1 MTHDEAM
8 KAATRGFK
16 VAPVGKAGFF
26 VYHRPEIGFRRVKV
40 TKLKGC
46 CGSTFWDE
54 DYVATPY
61 DRLRVWDIYD
71 KSPMT
76 KVKDFIDRALSSLK
90 LKLSS
95 NPA

>member
-26 VYHRPEIGFRRVKV
+26 VYHSVEAGFRRITIGNV
-40 TKLKGC
+40 GY
-46 CGSTFWDE
+46 WNDE
-54 DYVATPY
+54 YVPTPY
-61 DRLRVWDIYD
+61 ELMRVWDIYD

-76 KVKDFIDRALSSLK
+76 KAKDFINRALSSLK

>member
-16 VAPVGKAGFF
+16 VAPMGKAGFF
-26 VYHRPEIGFRRVKV
+26 VYHSAEIGFRRVKV

-61 DRLRVWDIYD
+61 ELMRVWDIYD

-76 KVKDFIDRALSSLK
+76 KVKDFINRALGKSK

>member
-16 VAPVGKAGFF
+16 VAPVGLQGFF
-26 VYHRPEIGFRRVKV
+26 VYHSVEAGFRRITIGNV
-40 TKLKGC
+40 GY
-46 CGSTFWDE
+46 WND
-54 DYVATPY
+54 DYVPTPY
-61 DRLRVWDIYD
+61 ELMRVWEIYD

-76 KVKDFIDRALSSLK
+76 KVKDFINRALSSLK

>member
-16 VAPVGKAGFF
+16 VSPVGKAGFF
-26 VYHRPEIGFRRVKV
+26 VYHSVEAGFRRVTIGNV
-40 TKLKGC
+40 GY
-46 CGSTFWDE
+46 WNDE
-54 DYVATPY
+54 YVPTPY
-61 DRLRVWDIYD
+61 ELMRVWDIYD

-76 KVKDFIDRALSSLK
+76 KVKDFIDRALRGLK

>member
-26 VYHRPEIGFRRVKV
+26 VYHSVEAGFRRV
-40 TKLKGC
+40 TIGNI
-46 CGSTFWDE
+46 GYWNE
-54 DYVATPY
+54 DYVPTPY
-61 DRLRVWDIYD
+61 ELMRVWDIYD

-76 KVKDFIDRALSSLK
+76 KIKDFINRALGNLK

>member
-16 VAPVGKAGFF
+16 VAPVGLHGFF
-26 VYHRPEIGFRRVKV
+26 VYHSVEAGFRCVKL
-40 TKLKGC
+40 TKLKCG
-46 CGSTFWDE
+46 GSTFWDE
-54 DYVATPY
+54 EYVARPY
-61 DRLRVWDIYD
+61 DLMRVWDIYD

-76 KVKDFIDRALSSLK
+76 KVKDFINRALSNMK

>member
-8 KAATRGFK
+8 KAAVRGYK

-26 VYHRPEIGFRRVKV
+26 VYHNVLTGYRRITVGNV
-40 TKLKGC
+40 GYC
-46 CGSTFWDE
+46 SD
-54 DYVATPY
+54 DYVPTPY
-61 DRLRVWDIYD
+61 ELMRVWDIYD

-76 KVKDFIDRALSSLK
+76 KVKDFVNRALSSLK

>member
-16 VAPVGKAGFF
+16 VAPVGLQGFF
-26 VYHRPEIGFRRVKV
+26 VYHSVEAGFRRI
-40 TKLKGC
+40 TIGNI
-46 CGSTFWDE
+46 GYWNDE
-54 DYVATPY
+54 YVPTPY
-61 DRLRVWDIYD
+61 ELMRVWDIYD

-76 KVKDFIDRALSSLK
+76 KVKDFINRALSSLK

>member
-1 MTHDEAM
+1 MTHEEAM

-26 VYHRPEIGFRRVKV
+26 VYYTAEAGFRRITIGNV
-40 TKLKGC
+40 GY
-46 CGSTFWDE
+46 WNDE
-54 DYVATPY
+54 YIPTPY
-61 DRLRVWDIYD
+61 ELMRTWDIYD

-76 KVKDFIDRALSSLK
+76 KVKDFINRALEKTK

>member
-1 MTHDEAM
+1 M

-16 VAPVGKAGFF
+16 VSPVGKAGFF
-26 VYHRPEIGFRRVKV
+26 VYHSVEAGFRRVTIGNV
-40 TKLKGC
+40 GY
-46 CGSTFWDE
+46 WNDE
-54 DYVATPY
+54 YVPTPY
-61 DRLRVWDIYD
+61 ELMRVWDIYD

-76 KVKDFIDRALSSLK
+76 KVKDFIDRALSGLK